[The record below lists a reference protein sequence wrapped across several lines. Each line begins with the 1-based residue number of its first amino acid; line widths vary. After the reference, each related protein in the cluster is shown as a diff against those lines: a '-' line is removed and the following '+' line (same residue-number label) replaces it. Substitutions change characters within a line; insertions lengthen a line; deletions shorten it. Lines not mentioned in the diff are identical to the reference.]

1 MSQGS
6 LVIPTTGTLSGLQLV
21 NAVNDALDNLVTQ
34 ASGSTDPSTL
44 TGGVKPY
51 SMWLDTS
58 VSPNVLRMR
67 NAANTAWAA
76 MGTIS
81 SNNFVPDLSNAD
93 IATALGYTPVNKAG
107 DTMTGDLTA
116 PNVYGSTKVQAPEI
130 KATTKIVFPD
140 NSEQTTAAV
149 TAFPS
154 GTVMLFVQ
162 STAPTG
168 WTKSTAHNDKALRVV
183 SGSVSSGGSVAFS
196 TVFSNAREVTVG
208 STTLSISQIPS
219 HDHPWTGR
227 KASSSGWSGGEA
239 TIYGYGP
246 RFSDVNMYAWPN
258 SVGVGYYSVNIF
270 SLESDPAVTA
280 DTGNVAAQGGGGSH
294 NHSGSANLEVQY
306 VDVIICTKS

>member
-6 LVIPTTGTLSGLQLV
+6 LVIPNTGILSGLQLV
-21 NAVNDALDNLVTQ
+21 NAINDAIDNLVTQ

-44 TGGVKPY
+44 SGGVKPF

-67 NAANTAWAA
+67 NAANTAWAS

-81 SNNFVPDLSNAD
+81 ANNFIPDLSNAD
-93 IATALGYTPVNKAG
+93 IATALGYTPVNVAG
-107 DTMTGDLTA
+107 DTMSGDLTA
-116 PNVYGSTKVQAPEI
+116 PNVFGSVKVQAPEI
-130 KATTKIVFPD
+130 KCTTKIVFPD
-140 NSEQTTAAV
+140 ASEQTTAAV

-196 TVFSNAREVTVG
+196 TTFG
-208 STTLSISQIPS
+208 STQTISASIGATTLSQSQMPS
-219 HDHPWTGR
+219 HDH
-227 KASSSGWSGGEA
+227 SGTFNGAYPGG
-239 TIYGYGP
+239 GG
-246 RFSDVNMYAWPN
+246 M
-258 SVGVGYYSVNIF
+258 
-270 SLESDPAVTA
+270 
-280 DTGNVAAQGGGGSH
+280 TGNYNYGAIGYTYFEGRPNISWNVQPNGGGGSH
-294 NHSGSANLEVQY
+294 THSVSGSVSIPSLQY
-306 VDVIICTKS
+306 VDVIVATKD

>member
-21 NAVNDALDNLVTQ
+21 NAINDSVDNLVTN
-34 ASGSTDPSTL
+34 ASGTTDPSTL

-51 SMWLDTS
+51 SFWLDTS

-81 SNNFVPDLSNAD
+81 ANNFVPNLENAD

-116 PNVYGSTKVQAPEI
+116 PNVFGSTKVQAPEI

-140 NSEQTTAAV
+140 NSEQTTAAT

-196 TVFSNAREVTVG
+196 SAFASQTVV
-208 STTLSISQIPS
+208 
-219 HDHPWTGR
+219 
-227 KASSSGWSGGEA
+227 
-239 TIYGYGP
+239 
-246 RFSDVNMYAWPN
+246 
-258 SVGVGYYSVNIF
+258 
-270 SLESDPAVTA
+270 
-280 DTGNVAAQGGGGSH
+280 
-294 NHSGSANLEVQY
+294 
-306 VDVIICTKS
+306 

>member
-21 NAVNDALDNLVTQ
+21 NAINDAVDNLVTQ

-51 SMWLDTS
+51 SFWLDTS

-81 SNNFVPDLSNAD
+81 ANNFVPNLENAD

-107 DTMTGDLTA
+107 DTMSGDLTA
-116 PNVYGSTKVQAPEI
+116 TNVFGSAKVQAPEL

-162 STAPTG
+162 SAAPTG

-183 SGSVSSGGSVAFS
+183 SGSVSSGGSASFS
-196 TVFSNAREVTVG
+196 SVFANSKSTDG
-208 STTLSISQIPS
+208 TTLSASQMPP
-219 HDHPWTGR
+219 HNHQANGVTGPYS
-227 KASSSGWSGGEA
+227 AGGQQP
-239 TIYGYGP
+239 TVYGH
-246 RFSDVNMYAWPN
+246 FD
-258 SVGVGYYSVNIF
+258 
-270 SLESDPAVTA
+270 
-280 DTGNVAAQGGGGSH
+280 GGGIGSGA
-294 NHSGSANLEVQY
+294 NAWFYKGFVSSYNPDIGNPYIYYVNTSNTYAMNSNGGGQAHSHTIGAMNLQY
-306 VDVIICTKS
+306 VDVIVCTKN

>member
-21 NAVNDALDNLVTQ
+21 NAINDALDNLVTQ

-67 NAANTAWAA
+67 NAANTAWAS

-81 SNNFVPDLSNAD
+81 GNNFVPDLSNAD

-116 PNVYGSTKVQAPEI
+116 PNVFGSIKVQAPEL

-140 NSEQTTAAV
+140 NSEQITAAT

-162 STAPTG
+162 SAAPTG

-196 TVFSNAREVTVG
+196 SAFASQTPTITLSGLSAG
-208 STTLSISQIPS
+208 ATTLATTQIPS
-219 HDHPWTGR
+219 HTHSVG
-227 KASSSGWSGGEA
+227 SGGPSQ
-239 TIYGYGP
+239 YGP
-246 RFSDVNMYAWPN
+246 DALYPSNNGTF
-258 SVGVGYYSVNIF
+258 GGQ
-270 SLESDPAVTA
+270 T
-280 DTGNVAAQGGGGSH
+280 TGGAGGGGSH
-294 NHSGSANLEVQY
+294 THSVSGSATSSAINLAVQY
-306 VDVIICTKS
+306 VDVIICTKN

>member
-21 NAVNDALDNLVTQ
+21 NAINDALDNLVTN
-34 ASGSTDPSTL
+34 ASGTTDPSTL

-51 SMWLDTS
+51 SFWLDTS

-81 SNNFVPDLSNAD
+81 ANNFVPNLENAD

-107 DTMTGDLTA
+107 DTMSGDLTA

-196 TVFSNAREVTVG
+196 TAFASRSLSIDG
-208 STTLSISQIPS
+208 TTLSISQMPS
-219 HDHPWTGR
+219 HDHPWSGTSGERAFSGSNWQTITG
-227 KASSSGWSGGEA
+227 
-239 TIYGYGP
+239 YGYTGYHSTYD
-246 RFSDVNMYAWPN
+246 RFADLYAV
-258 SVGVGYYSVNIF
+258 S
-270 SLESDPAVTA
+270 
-280 DTGNVAAQGGGGSH
+280 GNVAPQGGGQSH
-294 NHSGSANLEVQY
+294 AHSGSLNMAVQY
-306 VDVIICTKS
+306 VDVIICTKN

>member
-1 MSQGS
+1 MSQGA

-21 NAVNDALDNLVTQ
+21 NAINDALDNLVTQ

-81 SNNFVPDLSNAD
+81 GNNFVPNLENAD

-116 PNVYGSTKVQAPEI
+116 PNVFGSVKVQAPEI

-140 NSEQTTAAV
+140 NSEQTTAAT
-149 TAFPS
+149 TAFPA

-162 STAPTG
+162 SAAPTG

-196 TVFSNAREVTVG
+196 SAFASKNVEA
-208 STTLSISQIPS
+208 TTLSIAQMPS
-219 HDHPWTGR
+219 HDHPW
-227 KASSSGWSGGEA
+227 SGMNGPKFDPDGTERN
-239 TIYGYGP
+239 IYGYGYTGY
-246 RFSDVNMYAWPN
+246 FNGISKLIY
-258 SVGVGYYSVNIF
+258 YYST
-270 SLESDPAVTA
+270 SGAVA
-280 DTGNVAAQGGGGSH
+280 PQGGGQSH
-294 NHSGSANLEVQY
+294 THSLNMAVQY
-306 VDVIICTKS
+306 VDVIICTRN

>member
-6 LVIPTTGTLSGLQLV
+6 LVIPTTGTLTGLALV
-21 NAVNDALDNLVTQ
+21 NAINDAVDNLVTQ

-44 TGGVKPY
+44 SGGVKPY
-51 SMWLDTS
+51 SFWLDTS

-67 NAANTAWAA
+67 NAANTAWAS

-81 SNNFVPDLSNAD
+81 ANNFVPNLENAD
-93 IATALGYTPVNKAG
+93 IATVLGYTPVNKAG
-107 DTMTGDLTA
+107 DTMSGDLNA
-116 PNVYGSTKVQAPEI
+116 PNVFGSVKVQAPQV
-130 KATTKIVFPD
+130 KVTTKLVFPD

-162 STAPTG
+162 SAAPTG
-168 WTKSTAHNDKALRVV
+168 WTKSTAHNDKTLRVV

-196 TVFSNAREVTVG
+196 TAFSSSRGITVD

-227 KASSSGWSGGEA
+227 KAANSGWSGGES
-239 TIYGYGP
+239 TIYGYSYKY
-246 RFSDVNMYAWPN
+246 FS
-258 SVGVGYYSVNIF
+258 YSIF
-270 SLESDPAVTA
+270 ELENDPAVTTDSGSA
-280 DTGNVAAQGGGGSH
+280 AAQGGSQPH
-294 NHSGSANLEVQY
+294 NHSGSVNMAVQY
-306 VDVIICTKS
+306 VDVILATKD

>member
-21 NAVNDALDNLVTQ
+21 NAINDAVDNLVTN
-34 ASGSTDPSTL
+34 ASGTTDPSTL

-51 SMWLDTS
+51 SFWLDTS

-81 SNNFVPDLSNAD
+81 ANNFVPNLENAD

-116 PNVYGSTKVQAPEI
+116 PNVFGSTKVQAPEI

-196 TVFSNAREVTVG
+196 SAFASQTPTITLSGLSAG
-208 STTLSISQIPS
+208 ATTLSTAQMPS
-219 HDHPWTGR
+219 HSH
-227 KASSSGWSGGEA
+227 SGVVGDSWGYWMSGGDQPPSPHNK
-239 TIYGYGP
+239 TSIG
-246 RFSDVNMYAWPN
+246 S
-258 SVGVGYYSVNIF
+258 
-270 SLESDPAVTA
+270 T
-280 DTGNVAAQGGGGSH
+280 GGGGSH
-294 NHSGSANLEVQY
+294 SHSMSGSATSSVITLAVQY
-306 VDVIICTKS
+306 VDLIIASKN

>member
-107 DTMTGDLTA
+107 DTMSGDLTA

-162 STAPTG
+162 SAAPTG

-183 SGSVSSGGSVAFS
+183 SGSVSTGGSIAFS
-196 TVFSNAREVTVG
+196 TAMSNGRSVTIG

-219 HDHPWTGR
+219 HYHEVQP
-227 KASSSGWSGGEA
+227 
-239 TIYGYGP
+239 GYGVQGTY
-246 RFSDVNMYAWPN
+246 STDYAFGTAGSFDLTS
-258 SVGVGYYSVNIF
+258 SV
-270 SLESDPAVTA
+270 
-280 DTGNVAAQGGGGSH
+280 GGGGSH
-294 NHSGSANLEVQY
+294 NHSGSFDMSVQY
-306 VDVIICTKS
+306 VDVIICTKN

>member
-21 NAVNDALDNLVTQ
+21 NAINDAVDNLVTN
-34 ASGSTDPSTL
+34 ASGTTDPSTL

-51 SMWLDTS
+51 SFWLDTS

-81 SNNFVPDLSNAD
+81 ANNFVPNLENAD

-107 DTMTGDLTA
+107 DTMTGNLTA
-116 PNVYGSTKVQAPEI
+116 PNVFCSVKVQAPEI

-140 NSEQTTAAV
+140 NSEQTTAAT

-183 SGSVSSGGSVAFS
+183 SGSVTSGGSVAFS
-196 TVFSNAREVTVG
+196 TAFASRSLSIDG
-208 STTLSISQIPS
+208 TTLSISQMPS
-219 HDHPWTGR
+219 HDHPWSGVNGYCNPTQGGTPYTFYGYNYNY
-227 KASSSGWSGGEA
+227 SSSYCAHAYDIIGTSGA
-239 TIYGYGP
+239 
-246 RFSDVNMYAWPN
+246 A
-258 SVGVGYYSVNIF
+258 
-270 SLESDPAVTA
+270 
-280 DTGNVAAQGGGGSH
+280 AAQGGGQSH
-294 NHSGSANLEVQY
+294 AHSGSLNMAVQY
-306 VDVIICTKS
+306 VDVIICTKN

>member
-6 LVIPTTGTLSGLQLV
+6 LVIPTTGTLTGLALV
-21 NAVNDALDNLVTQ
+21 NAINDAVDNLVTQ

-51 SMWLDTS
+51 SFWLDTS

-67 NAANTAWAA
+67 NAANTAWAS

-81 SNNFVPDLSNAD
+81 ANNFIPDLSNAD

-107 DTMTGDLTA
+107 DTMSGDLTA
-116 PNVYGSTKVQAPEI
+116 PNVFGSTKVQAPEI
-130 KATTKIVFPD
+130 NVTTKIVFPD

-183 SGSVSSGGSVAFS
+183 SGSVSSGGSVSFS
-196 TVFSNAREVTVG
+196 TAMSNRSVTID
-208 STTLSISQIPS
+208 SRTLSIAQMPGHNHS
-219 HDHPWTGR
+219 WTGV
-227 KASSSGWSGGEA
+227 ASGEPVAGYNGGFTAYGYNYNYSSSYVD
-239 TIYGYGP
+239 YGYFQSPPVSISG
-246 RFSDVNMYAWPN
+246 YAA
-258 SVGVGYYSVNIF
+258 S
-270 SLESDPAVTA
+270 
-280 DTGNVAAQGGGGSH
+280 QGGGGSH
-294 NHSGSANLEVQY
+294 NHSGSLDMAIQY
-306 VDVIICTKS
+306 VDVIICTKN

>member
-21 NAVNDALDNLVTQ
+21 NAINDAVDNLVTN
-34 ASGSTDPSTL
+34 AGGTTDPSTL
-44 TGGVKPY
+44 SGGVKPY
-51 SMWLDTS
+51 SFWLDTS
-58 VSPNVLRMR
+58 VSPNALRMR

-81 SNNFVPDLSNAD
+81 ANNFVPNLENAD

-116 PNVYGSTKVQAPEI
+116 PNVFGSTKVQAPEI

-140 NSEQTTAAV
+140 NSEQITAAT

-162 STAPTG
+162 SAAPTG

-196 TVFSNAREVTVG
+196 TAFASRSLSIDG
-208 STTLSISQIPS
+208 TTLSISQMPNHTHNTPVGS
-219 HDHPWTGR
+219 PGPGAVGADGTAVSSPGR
-227 KASSSGWSGGEA
+227 ESGS
-239 TIYGYGP
+239 T
-246 RFSDVNMYAWPN
+246 
-258 SVGVGYYSVNIF
+258 
-270 SLESDPAVTA
+270 
-280 DTGNVAAQGGGGSH
+280 GGGVSH
-294 NHSGSANLEVQY
+294 THSGSLNMAVQY
-306 VDVIICTKS
+306 VDVILATKD

>member
-21 NAVNDALDNLVTQ
+21 NAINDAVDSLVTN

-44 TGGVKPY
+44 SGGVKPY
-51 SMWLDTS
+51 SFWLDTS

-81 SNNFVPDLSNAD
+81 ANNFVPNLENAD

-107 DTMTGDLTA
+107 DTMSGDLTA
-116 PNVYGSTKVQAPEI
+116 TNVFGSAKVQAPEL

-183 SGSVSSGGSVAFS
+183 SGAVGSGGSVAFS
-196 TVFSNAREVTVG
+196 TAFASQSISASWSG
-208 STTLSISQIPS
+208 SIGATTLSIAQIPS
-219 HDHPWTGR
+219 HTHGYE
-227 KASSSGWSGGEA
+227 GWFGTQVLGTLDTFGGWA
-239 TIYGYGP
+239 QGTY
-246 RFSDVNMYAWPN
+246 
-258 SVGVGYYSVNIF
+258 
-270 SLESDPAVTA
+270 
-280 DTGNVAAQGGGGSH
+280 DTGATGGGGSH
-294 NHSGSANLEVQY
+294 THSVSGSVAVNSINMAVQY
-306 VDVIICTKS
+306 VDVIICTKN

>member
-21 NAVNDALDNLVTQ
+21 NAINDAVDNLVTN
-34 ASGSTDPSTL
+34 ASGTTDPSTL

-51 SMWLDTS
+51 SFWLDTS

-81 SNNFVPDLSNAD
+81 ANNFVPNLENAD

-107 DTMTGDLTA
+107 DTMTGNLTA
-116 PNVYGSTKVQAPEI
+116 PNVFGSTKVQAPEI

-140 NSEQTTAAV
+140 NSEQITAAT

-196 TVFSNAREVTVG
+196 TAFASRSLSIDG
-208 STTLSISQIPS
+208 TTLSISQMPS
-219 HDHPWTGR
+219 HTHNILAVTG
-227 KASSSGWSGGEA
+227 SYQGGNYGIYDGIGEA
-239 TIYGYGP
+239 ATSGSYPVVLG
-246 RFSDVNMYAWPN
+246 
-258 SVGVGYYSVNIF
+258 
-270 SLESDPAVTA
+270 T
-280 DTGNVAAQGGGGSH
+280 GGGGSH
-294 NHSGSANLEVQY
+294 AHSGSLNMAVQY
-306 VDVIICTKS
+306 VDVIICTRN

>member
-1 MSQGS
+1 MSQGT
-6 LVIPTTGTLSGLQLV
+6 LVIPNTGVLSGLQLV
-21 NAVNDALDNLVTQ
+21 NAINAAVDRLVTQ
-34 ASGSTDPSTL
+34 TSGSTDPSTL
-44 TGGVKPY
+44 SGGVKPY
-51 SMWLDTS
+51 SFWLDTS

-81 SNNFVPDLSNAD
+81 SSNFVPDLANAD

-116 PNVYGSTKVQAPEI
+116 PNVFGSTKVQAPEI

-140 NSEQTTAAV
+140 GSEQTTAAT

-162 STAPTG
+162 SAAPTG

-196 TVFSNAREVTVG
+196 TAFASRAVTIG
-208 STTLSISQIPS
+208 STTLSIAQMPS
-219 HDHPWTGR
+219 HTHTTTG
-227 KASSSGWSGGEA
+227 SMYSGAGTSTYIRNDCSADWVS
-239 TIYGYGP
+239 T
-246 RFSDVNMYAWPN
+246 SN
-258 SVGVGYYSVNIF
+258 S
-270 SLESDPAVTA
+270 T
-280 DTGNVAAQGGGGSH
+280 GGGGSH
-294 NHSGSANLEVQY
+294 NHSGSLDMAIQY
-306 VDVIICTKS
+306 VDVIICTRN

>member
-1 MSQGS
+1 MSQGA
-6 LVIPTTGTLSGLQLV
+6 LVIPTTGTLTGLQLV
-21 NAVNDALDNLVTQ
+21 NAINDAVDNLVTQ

-44 TGGVKPY
+44 SGGVKPY
-51 SMWLDTS
+51 SFWLDTS

-81 SNNFVPDLSNAD
+81 SNNFIPNLENAD

-107 DTMTGDLTA
+107 DTMSGDLTA
-116 PNVYGSTKVQAPEI
+116 PNVFGSEKVQAPEI

-162 STAPTG
+162 SSAPTG

-196 TVFSNAREVTVG
+196 TAMANTSVTGSVG
-208 STTLSISQIPS
+208 STTLSIAQMPS
-219 HDHPWTGR
+219 HDH
-227 KASSSGWSGGEA
+227 AWSGTMMSDPGSGGLNDYY
-239 TIYGYGP
+239 TYQHIYGPGA
-246 RFSDVNMYAWPN
+246 NAWSYP
-258 SVGVGYYSVNIF
+258 S
-270 SLESDPAVTA
+270 
-280 DTGNVAAQGGGGSH
+280 GNAKAQGGGGSH
-294 NHSGSANLEVQY
+294 THSFTGSINMAVEY
-306 VDVIICTKS
+306 VDVIICTKN

>member
-21 NAVNDALDNLVTQ
+21 NAINDAVDNLVTN

-44 TGGVKPY
+44 SGGVKPY
-51 SMWLDTS
+51 SFWLDTS

-67 NAANTAWAA
+67 NSANTDWAA

-81 SNNFVPDLSNAD
+81 ANNFVPNLENAD
-93 IATALGYTPVNKAG
+93 IAMALGYTPVNKAG
-107 DTMTGDLTA
+107 DTMSGDLTA
-116 PNVYGSTKVQAPEI
+116 PNVFGSAKVQAPEL

-140 NSEQTTAAV
+140 NSEQVTAAT

-196 TVFSNAREVTVG
+196 SAFASQAVSGSIG
-208 STTLSISQIPS
+208 STTLSIAQIPS
-219 HDHPWTGR
+219 HNHPYDRNYYDGTGVPV
-227 KASSSGWSGGEA
+227 APGYYG
-239 TIYGYGP
+239 TYGYVY
-246 RFSDVNMYAWPN
+246 SPN
-258 SVGVGYYSVNIF
+258 PN
-270 SLESDPAVTA
+270 TA
-280 DTGNVAAQGGGGSH
+280 AGGGNVAPQGGGGSH
-294 NHSGSANLEVQY
+294 AHSFTGTAINMAVQY
-306 VDVIICTKS
+306 VDVIICTKN

>member
-1 MSQGS
+1 MSQGA

-21 NAVNDALDNLVTQ
+21 NAINAAVDNLVTN
-34 ASGSTDPSTL
+34 ASGSTDPATL
-44 TGGVKPY
+44 TGGVQPY
-51 SMWLDTS
+51 SFWLDTS

-81 SNNFVPDLSNAD
+81 ANNFVPNLENAD

-107 DTMTGDLTA
+107 DTMSGDLIA
-116 PNVYGSTKVQAPEI
+116 PNVFGSTKVQAPDVKVTSKLI
-130 KATTKIVFPD
+130 FPD

-162 STAPTG
+162 SAAPTG

-196 TVFSNAREVTVG
+196 TAFASRSLSIDG
-208 STTLSISQIPS
+208 TTLSIAQIPS
-219 HDHPWTGR
+219 HDHVGNSTVEQTGASNATGYRTYTNYLGGIVRNYDIFYRTRTWTWVDDTQ
-227 KASSSGWSGGEA
+227 SGWANYGTEA
-239 TIYGYGP
+239 
-246 RFSDVNMYAWPN
+246 
-258 SVGVGYYSVNIF
+258 
-270 SLESDPAVTA
+270 
-280 DTGNVAAQGGGGSH
+280 VAPQGGGQSH
-294 NHSGSANLEVQY
+294 AHSGSLNMAVQY
-306 VDVIICTKS
+306 VDVILATKN

>member
-21 NAVNDALDNLVTQ
+21 NAINDAVDNLVTN
-34 ASGSTDPSTL
+34 ASGTTDPSTL

-51 SMWLDTS
+51 SFWLDTS

-81 SNNFVPDLSNAD
+81 ANNFVPNLENAD

-116 PNVYGSTKVQAPEI
+116 PNLIGSTKVEAPEI
-130 KATTKIVFPD
+130 KATTKLVFPD
-140 NSEQTTAAV
+140 LSEQTTAAV

-162 STAPTG
+162 SAAPTG

-196 TVFSNAREVTVG
+196 TAFASQAVSGSVG
-208 STTLSISQIPS
+208 STTLSIEQMPS
-219 HDHPWTGR
+219 HNHPFADSYYQPGQGVPTHAGYIGLYNYSYVSDGATTG
-227 KASSSGWSGGEA
+227 
-239 TIYGYGP
+239 P
-246 RFSDVNMYAWPN
+246 
-258 SVGVGYYSVNIF
+258 
-270 SLESDPAVTA
+270 
-280 DTGNVAAQGGGGSH
+280 GNVAPQGGGGSH
-294 NHSGSANLEVQY
+294 THSFTGTAINMAVQY
-306 VDVIICTKS
+306 VDVIICTKN

>member
-1 MSQGS
+1 MSQGA
-6 LVIPTTGTLSGLQLV
+6 LVIPTTGTLTGLALV
-21 NAVNDALDNLVTQ
+21 NAINDAVDNLVTQ

-44 TGGVKPY
+44 SGGVKPY
-51 SMWLDTS
+51 SFWLDTS

-67 NAANTAWAA
+67 NAANTAWAS

-81 SNNFVPDLSNAD
+81 ANNFVPDLSNAD

-107 DTMTGDLTA
+107 DTMSGDLTA
-116 PNVYGSTKVQAPEI
+116 PNVFGSTKVQAPEI

-162 STAPTG
+162 SAAPTG

-196 TVFSNAREVTVG
+196 TAMANRSVSGSVDIG
-208 STTLSISQIPS
+208 STTLSTAQMPS
-219 HDHPWTGR
+219 HNHSFTTYGV
-227 KASSSGWSGGEA
+227 AESAGENIANSYGSFSAVGHSVSS
-239 TIYGYGP
+239 T
-246 RFSDVNMYAWPN
+246 
-258 SVGVGYYSVNIF
+258 
-270 SLESDPAVTA
+270 
-280 DTGNVAAQGGGGSH
+280 GGGGSH
-294 NHSGSANLEVQY
+294 THSGSFSGSLDMAVQY
-306 VDVIICTKS
+306 VDVIICTKN

>member
-1 MSQGS
+1 MSQGK
-6 LVIPTTGTLSGLQLV
+6 LVIPNTGILSGLQLV
-21 NAVNDALDNLVTQ
+21 NAINDAVDNLVTN

-44 TGGVKPY
+44 SGGVKPY
-51 SMWLDTS
+51 SFWLDTS

-81 SNNFVPDLSNAD
+81 SSNFVPDLANAD

-107 DTMTGDLTA
+107 DTMSGDLTA
-116 PNVYGSTKVQAPEI
+116 PNVFGSAKVQAPEL

-140 NSEQTTAAV
+140 NSEQVTAAT

-162 STAPTG
+162 SAAPTG

-196 TVFSNAREVTVG
+196 TAFAAGLSAG
-208 STTLSISQIPS
+208 ATTLSIAQIPS
-219 HDHPWTGR
+219 HNHP
-227 KASSSGWSGGEA
+227 
-239 TIYGYGP
+239 I
-246 RFSDVNMYAWPN
+246 
-258 SVGVGYYSVNIF
+258 SVNGYTNLGDVI
-270 SLESDPAVTA
+270 SHGSSEISYPATRY
-280 DTGNVAAQGGGGSH
+280 TQNTGGGGSH
-294 NHSGSANLEVQY
+294 NHSGSLNMAVQY
-306 VDVIICTKS
+306 VDVIICTRN